1 MLAQDCLHTS
11 VPAGSS
17 VKGEARA
24 HFRLAHYADSQYR
37 TLQLQHKTRERA
49 EELAGLKHR
58 KQQVQTQRCP
68 LRPVDLIT
76 ARGRRPAGP
85 RCLSPG
91 TLVLQV
97 FIDIFQVFIN
107 TWFCQETDFM
117 DSDRMTLSCEWF
129 R

>member
-76 ARGRRPAGP
+76 TRGRRPAGP

-97 FIDIFQVFIN
+97 FIHIFRSSSIPGFARKQTSWIQ
-107 TWFCQETDFM
+107 TE
-117 DSDRMTLSCEWF
+117 
-129 R
+129 